1 MHSCLCLDNA
11 LRPGEGTDLNTAPIT
26 GLMNQLTSA
35 RSPSGKKRELA
46 EDSAAEDTNITKQ
59 LLNLMQEQTIKLKAF
74 WCSSL
79 GCNCHP
85 QPSTSYSP

>member
-11 LRPGEGTDLNTAPIT
+11 LRPGERTDLNTAQIT

-35 RSPSGKKRELA
+35 HSPWGKKRELA
-46 EDSAAEDTNITKQ
+46 EDSAAEDTNIMKQ
-59 LLNLMQEQTIKLKAF
+59 LLNLMQEQTIELKTF
-74 WCSSL
+74 WCSFL
-79 GCNCHP
+79 GYNCHP